1 MELALYGFAILLFL
15 SFCGFPLGFTTLLV
29 GFVGFAYTREWNWE
43 GAMTMVGQQVMETGA
58 NYGLSVIPL
67 FILMGSF
74 IHRSNISED
83 LFRAAYAFIGYRK
96 GGLAQATVLACAGF
110 SAVSGSSLATAATMT
125 KVAMPHMRKYGYAD
139 SLSSGVVAAGG
150 TLGIMI
156 PPSVPLI
163 IYGLVAEEDIGK
175 LFIAGTIPGIMLVFL
190 FLGAVRFSVWRNPSL
205 GRPGDKLS
213 RPERF
218 SAYGKVWPVIALFIL
233 VLGGIYV
240 GAFTPTEASGIG
252 AFGAA
257 AFAFFKGHLRSWNAL
272 LDILIDSTKTS
283 AILFSVIFGALVF
296 ANFINLSG
304 LPYDLLDM
312 MEAMNMGPI
321 GVVLFVCAIC
331 IVLGMIFEAVGLL
344 LLIVPVF
351 LPTLQLMGVDMIWF
365 GIIMVV
371 VVEMGLITPP
381 IGMNVFTVRAV
392 MPDIKLGHIFKGVV
406 PFVFADVIAL
416 VLIILFPFIAVGLV
430 GLLR

>member
-1 MELALYGFAILLFL
+1 MELALFGFAVLLFL
-15 SFCGFPLGFTTLLV
+15 SFCGFPLGFTTLFV
-29 GFVGFAYTREWNWE
+29 GFIGFAYTREWNWE

-96 GGLAQATVLACAGF
+96 GGLAQATVLASAGF

-125 KVAMPHMRKYGYAD
+125 KVAMPHMRKYGYSD

-175 LFIAGTIPGIMLVFL
+175 LFIAGTIPGILLVFL

-205 GRPGDKLS
+205 GRPGERVERAD
-213 RPERF
+213 RF
-218 SAYGKVWPVIALFIL
+218 SAYAKVWPVIVLFLL
-233 VLGGIYV
+233 VLGGIYI

-257 AFAFFKGHLRSWNAL
+257 AFAFFKGHVRSWSAL

-296 ANFINLSG
+296 SNFINLSG

-312 MEAMNMGPI
+312 LDALNAGPF
-321 GVVLFVCAIC
+321 GVILFVCVIC
-331 IVLGMIFEAVGLL
+331 ILLGMIFEAVGLL

-392 MPDIKLGHIFKGVV
+392 MPDIRLGHIFKGVV

-416 VLIILFPFIAVGLV
+416 ILILLFPVIAVGLV
-430 GLLR
+430 ELLR

>member
-1 MELALYGFAILLFL
+1 MELALYGFTILLFL
-15 SFCGFPLGFTTLLV
+15 SFCGFPLGFTTLFV

-74 IHRSNISED
+74 IHKSNISED

-96 GGLAQATVLACAGF
+96 GGLAQATVLASAGF

-139 SLSSGVVAAGG
+139 SLSAGVVAAGG

-175 LFIAGTIPGIMLVFL
+175 LFIAGTIPGILLVFL
-190 FLGAVRFSVWRNPSL
+190 FLGAVRFSVWRKPSL
-205 GRPGDKLS
+205 GRPGERLS
-213 RPERF
+213 RPDRF
-218 SAYGKVWPVIALFIL
+218 TAYAKVWPVIVLFVL
-233 VLGGIYV
+233 VLGGIYI

-257 AFAFFKGHLRSWNAL
+257 CFAFFKGHVRSFSAL

-312 MEAMNMGPI
+312 VEDLNMGPL
-321 GVVLFVCAIC
+321 GVVLFICAIC
-331 IVLGMIFEAVGLL
+331 IVLGMVFEAVGLL

-392 MPDIKLGHIFKGVV
+392 MPDIKLGDIFKGVI
-406 PFVFADVIAL
+406 PFVFADLIAL
-416 VLIILFPFIAVGLV
+416 VLIVVFPVIAIGLV

>member
-1 MELALYGFAILLFL
+1 MELALTGFAILLFL

-96 GGLAQATVLACAGF
+96 GGLAQATVLASAGF

-163 IYGLVAEEDIGK
+163 
-175 LFIAGTIPGIMLVFL
+175 M
-190 FLGAVRFSVWRNPSL
+190 RNPSL
-205 GRPGDKLS
+205 GRAGEKMPRG
-213 RPERF
+213 ERF
-218 SAYGKVWPVIALFIL
+218 AAYAKVWPVIFLFLL

-257 AFAFFKGHLRSWNAL
+257 AFAFFKGHVRSWAAL

-283 AILFSVIFGALVF
+283 AILFTVIFGALVF
-296 ANFINLSG
+296 SNFINLSG

-312 MEAMNMGPI
+312 MDAMNMGPF
-321 GVVLFVCAIC
+321 GVIVFVCVIC
-331 IVLGMIFEAVGLL
+331 IILGMIFEAVGLL

-392 MPDIKLGHIFKGVV
+392 MPDIKLGHIFKGVI

-416 VLIILFPFIAVGLV
+416 VLILLFPVIAIGLV
-430 GLLR
+430 EVLR